1 MRIFAKEEGGIVS
14 VKIVIPHP
22 NESGTRKD
30 ESGKIVPAH
39 FIREGSV
46 QVNGKPLLDIQLG
59 PSVSRDPFMQF
70 RFSGKKG
77 DRLTLRFIDTRN
89 QEFAAE
95 ALVN

>member
-1 MRIFAKEEGGIVS
+1 MRIFAKEEGGTVS
-14 VKIVIPHP
+14 VKIIIQHP

-30 ESGKIVPAH
+30 EAGNIVPAH

-46 QVNGKPLLDIQLG
+46 LLNGKPLFDLQLG
-59 PSVSRDPFMQF
+59 PSVSRDPFLQF

-77 DRLTLRFIDTRN
+77 DALALRFIDSKN

-95 ALVN
+95 ATVV